1 MTLNADIE
9 QRLAAIE
16 KWHEQDYATMR
27 ARLDRHGR
35 VLFGDEQDRSG
46 SGLVEDV
53 RTIERY
59 QQRIERL
66 VTIAIVTN
74 IFQLLFILVLFVI
87 VFRFLVTP

>member
-9 QRLAAIE
+9 QRLATIE
-16 KWHEQDYATMR
+16 KWHEQDYSTMR

-35 VLFGDEQDRSG
+35 VLFGDEQDRRPG
-46 SGLVEDV
+46 GLAEDV
-53 RTIERY
+53 RRIERY

-74 IFQLLFILVLFVI
+74 VFQLLFILVLFFI
-87 VFRFLVTP
+87 VFRFLVVP